1 MSPQQW
7 PLPAELGLDAND
19 PFYSL
24 YTVLYESYQA
34 SLTATTTLE
43 NDLHVLRR
51 TNSELIAKL
60 ENKESQIKL
69 LEKFTKT
76 QRSAE
81 QEREEALEELRKTNL
96 AKKEIQEQ
104 LVNFAKRNVILLN
117 EITQK
122 NKEYDQ
128 LFVKFENAKDY
139 ALEEL
144 EELRKEVEETK
155 NLAMEKQDELENL
168 RRTPSTALF
177 DACAILFYFFL
188 VIHGEVSRRPSML
201 MKTI

>member
-1 MSPQQW
+1 MLPQQW

-24 YTVLYESYQA
+24 YTILYESYQA
-34 SLTATTTLE
+34 SLTATTALE
-43 NDLHVLRR
+43 NDLHILRR

-122 NKEYDQ
+122 NKENHQ
-128 LFVKFENAKDY
+128 LFVKFENEDY

-144 EELRKEVEETK
+144 EELRKEVKVAK

-168 RRTPSTALF
+168 RRTLSTALF
-177 DACAILFYFFL
+177 RRVSDVVLFFF
-188 VIHGEVSRRPSML
+188 SDSW
-201 MKTI
+201 